1 MEKCLFCN
9 KEKKLMKS
17 HLIPKFVGRWLK
29 ETSITPFFRY
39 GENPNKRQQDIIK
52 IPLLCEEC
60 ELLFSEYEKYFSEN
74 IFIPFQNGE
83 TEFSYN
89 ELLKKFIISVNW
101 RIGNYHL
108 NKEMKYKISTKDE
121 ALIRKAF
128 TNWKKFIKGNFLAGK
143 EYEHHIFFLDKL
155 DKKENISL
163 AKVNNINTYNLR
175 TIDSEIVVGQESI
188 YVYSKLPGIYLISI
202 IKTSGEDS
210 ASTRISEKGIL
221 KIPQEMRIK
230 NVGYKMIK
238 RIEEFDNLINNNIN
252 LRDEEKIKKIFEEK
266 MKNDESCLDIEV
278 RLLDFIN
285 DYQF

>member
-1 MEKCLFCN
+1 MGKCLFCN

-29 ETSITPFFRY
+29 ETSVTPFFRY

-60 ELLFSEYEKYFSEN
+60 ELLFSGYEKYFSEN

-83 TEFSYN
+83 TQFSYN

-108 NKEMKYKISTKDE
+108 NKEMKYKISAKDE

-128 TNWKKFIKGNFLAGK
+128 TNWKKFIKGNFFAGK

-155 DKKENISL
+155 DKRENVL
-163 AKVNNINTYNLR
+163 LTGLNNINTYYLR
-175 TIDSEIVVGQESI
+175 TIDSEIVVGRESI
-188 YVYSKLPGIYLISI
+188 YIYSKLPGIYLISI

-210 ASTRISEKGIL
+210 ASTRICEKGTL
-221 KIPQEMRIK
+221 KIPQEMSIK
-230 NVGYKMIK
+230 NVGYRMFK
-238 RIEEFDNLINNNIN
+238 RIEEFNKLIGNNVDFK
-252 LRDEEKIKKIFEEK
+252 DEEKMRKIFEEK
-266 MKNDESCLDIEV
+266 LNNDDSCLDIDI
-278 RLLDFIN
+278 RLLDFVN
-285 DYQF
+285 DI